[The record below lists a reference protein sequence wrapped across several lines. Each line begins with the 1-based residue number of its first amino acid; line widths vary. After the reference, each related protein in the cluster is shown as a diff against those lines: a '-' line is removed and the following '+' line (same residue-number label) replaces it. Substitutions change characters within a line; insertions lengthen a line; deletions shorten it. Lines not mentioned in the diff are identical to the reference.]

1 MIISY
6 TTEDSKTFTSKKLEK
21 KKSNLEQNHSYR
33 FYSPTNSRES
43 EQNFPNTNS
52 FESNS
57 KESKYQQNTA
67 SDALIKFNEKSNND
81 DFFVSHPE
89 KNLCRDYNSAKKIS
103 ECSEDSCSSF
113 IETHNGLTKIK
124 EEEGESEP
132 TSERYL
138 RKVTSN
144 NSMEPVFSEVNQVL
158 AAKEGTI
165 NFQKSK
171 LQMPTILE
179 SVQPEQLIEHSGQMV
194 LEIEEVLSKKSM
206 SKKRLGKDT
215 PSNNGSP
222 LASSRIQ
229 EMSMHSQGAVNPLA
243 HLYNGH
249 YNRHKTPGSES
260 KYTGSK
266 TSSSKLDEILANF
279 TTSDNSISHLK
290 VAIIIT

>member
-52 FESNS
+52 FERNS
-57 KESKYQQNTA
+57 KESNYKQNTA
-67 SDALIKFNEKSNND
+67 SDALIKFNEKGNND
-81 DFFVSHPE
+81 EIFVSHPE

-113 IETHNGLTKIK
+113 IETHNGLAKIK

-144 NSMEPVFSEVNQVL
+144 NSMEPVVSELNQVL

-222 LASSRIQ
+222 L
-229 EMSMHSQGAVNPLA
+229 GAVNPLA

-266 TSSSKLDEILANF
+266 TSSIKLDEILANF